1 MQTPSIISLFADNN
15 LP

>member
-1 MQTPSIISLFADNN
+1 MQTPSVISLFADNN